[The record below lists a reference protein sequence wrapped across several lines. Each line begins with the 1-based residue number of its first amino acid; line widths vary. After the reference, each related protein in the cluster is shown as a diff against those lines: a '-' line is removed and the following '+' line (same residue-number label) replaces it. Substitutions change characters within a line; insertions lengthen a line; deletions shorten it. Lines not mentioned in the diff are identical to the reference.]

1 MRVGLARLP
10 DSFKQS
16 LTLPSSHQVCSLQFL
31 VKAVELSLVF
41 LIFCREELVCLPSS
55 VRDTVAVTGGHGQ
68 LLLVDGDGALAVVP
82 VLGDG
87 EGEVGEVLHQV
98 LHTLVVRR
106 SLLLPELLDQLPHA
120 GLVRLLAGAGRLER
134 LLDLLCKIGR
144 LTGLLAWSCRAEKS
158 F

>member
-16 LTLPSSHQVCSLQFL
+16 LTLPSSHQVCPLQFL

-41 LIFCREELVCLPSS
+41 LIFCREEFVCLPSS

-87 EGEVGEVLHQV
+87 EGEVGQVLHEV
-98 LHTLVVRR
+98 LHTLIISGRF
-106 SLLLPELLDQLPHA
+106 LL
-120 GLVRLLAGAGRLER
+120 
-134 LLDLLCKIGR
+134 
-144 LTGLLAWSCRAEKS
+144 S
-158 F
+158 

>member
-1 MRVGLARLP
+1 MRVGLAGLP

-41 LIFCREELVCLPSS
+41 LIFCREEFVCLPSS

-87 EGEVGEVLHQV
+87 EGEVGQVLDQV
-98 LHTLVVRR
+98 LHTLVVRW
-106 SLLLPELLDQLPHA
+106 SLLLPQLLHQLLHPRP
-120 GLVRLLAGAGRLER
+120 VPLLGGLER
-134 LLDLLCKIGR
+134 LLDLL
-144 LTGLLAWSCRAEKS
+144 
-158 F
+158 